1 MNRWGV
7 RIVGVLLIVM
17 FALVFLQ
24 MYKSLVTLQRQ
35 RESAVGSRP

>member
-7 RIVGVLLIVM
+7 RIVGILLIVM
-17 FALVFLQ
+17 FALIFLQ

-35 RESAVGSRP
+35 QEQSTPR

>member
-7 RIVGVLLIVM
+7 RIVGILLIVM
-17 FALVFLQ
+17 FALIFLQ

-35 RESAVGSRP
+35 HEQSAPR